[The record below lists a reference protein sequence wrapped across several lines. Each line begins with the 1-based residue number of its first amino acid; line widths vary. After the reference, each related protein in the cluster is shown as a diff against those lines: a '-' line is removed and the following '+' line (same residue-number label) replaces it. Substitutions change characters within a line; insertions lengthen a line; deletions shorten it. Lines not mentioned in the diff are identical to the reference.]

1 MDHSGEE
8 KGRVKS
14 GGCGFAVS
22 ARSLSVAAWLL
33 SLGILIAVRRPSLYA
48 EAIALWGL
56 GLLYQLIVA
65 AALGNA
71 FDAETERG
79 PRRTLAVLWCV
90 SFAVMLLNLLA
101 AVYFREGLMWIS
113 AVLTPLCCIVCG
125 IGTMHY
131 GHFFSGAFVLAL
143 SLVSWLSPLFMLYF
157 VDFFS

>member
-1 MDHSGEE
+1 MDDGEE
-8 KGRVKS
+8 KIRGES
-14 GGCGFAVS
+14 GGRGFAVS

-33 SLGILIAVRRPSLYA
+33 ALGILVAVRRPSHYA

-79 PRRTLAVLWCV
+79 PRRILAGLWGV

-101 AVYFREGLMWIS
+101 AIAFWEGLMWI
-113 AVLTPLCCIVCG
+113 AAMVTPLCCIVCG
-125 IGTMHY
+125 IGMMHY
-131 GHFFSGAFVLAL
+131 GHFFSGGFVFAL

-157 VDFFS
+157 IDFFS